1 MLTKSKIIDGG
12 PRYDEELL
20 RKDRAINYGPYR
32 QCSVSVMDT
41 IADPDIRFD
50 EKGICNYYYEY
61 LDALASIPV
70 PGERK
75 DALNA
80 LVEKIK
86 AKGKNKPYDCLIGLS
101 GGVDSTY
108 LAYLTK
114 ELGLRPLA
122 VHLDNGWDSEL
133 AVQNIENIVNKLGIE
148 LYTHV
153 IDWEE
158 FRDLQMSFIKASVVD
173 IELVTDHAIYAITNK
188 LAHKYNIGYILN
200 GANVN
205 TENTLPKSWIH
216 PKRDHINI
224 QSIHKAYGSI
234 PLKTFPLMDMRL
246 KRYTQNLSALETI
259 GLLHYVPYN
268 KSEVKQF
275 IQSELNWRDY
285 GGKHYESIWTRFYQ
299 GYILPQ
305 KFKIDKRKAHLSDLV
320 FGGQITKAEALEEL
334 KEPIYEEKQMLED
347 YEYVLKKLRLSHD
360 QFQHYMKLPPRS
372 HYDFDYEK
380 PIDERYPI
388 LRPVKK
394 IYRSLF
400 VGKNK

>member
-1 MLTKSKIIDGG
+1 MLTRNKVIESG
-12 PRYDEELL
+12 RYYDEEMLK
-20 RKDRAINYGPYR
+20 KDRTINHGPYR

-41 IADPDIRFD
+41 IADPNIRFD

-61 LDALASIPV
+61 LDAIASIPD

-75 DALNA
+75 EALEAVINR
-80 LVEKIK
+80 IK
-86 AKGKNKPYDCLIGLS
+86 DKSKNRQYDCLIGLS

-114 ELGLRPLA
+114 QLGLRPLA

-148 LYTHV
+148 LYTHD

-173 IELVTDHAIYAITNK
+173 IELVTDHAIYAITYK
-188 LAHKYNIGYILN
+188 LAHKYNIPFILN
-200 GANVN
+200 GTNVN

-224 QSIHKAYGSI
+224 QSIHEKYGSI
-234 PLKTFPLMDMRL
+234 PLKTFPLMDVKVKRYIQRL
-246 KRYTQNLSALETI
+246 KGLESI
-259 GLLHYVPYN
+259 SLLHYVPYN
-268 KSEVKQF
+268 KSDVKQF
-275 IQSELNWRDY
+275 IQAELNWRDY

-299 GYILPQ
+299 GYILPV
-305 KFKIDKRKAHLSDLV
+305 KFKIDKRKAHLSDLI
-320 FGGQITKAEALEEL
+320 FGGQISKAEAMEEL
-334 KEPIYEEKQMLED
+334 KNPIYPEKQLNED
-347 YEYVLKKLRLSHD
+347 YEYVLKKLRLTHE
-360 QFQHYMKLPPRS
+360 QFEQFMKLPIRS

-388 LRPVKK
+388 LKPVKK

-400 VGKNK
+400 ERKQ

>member
-1 MLTKSKIIDGG
+1 MLTKSKIIEGA

-20 RKDRAINYGPYR
+20 RKDRVINYGPYR

-50 EKGICNYYYEY
+50 DKGICNYYYEY
-61 LDALASIPV
+61 LDALAAIPD
-70 PGERK
+70 PGERQTAL
-75 DALNA
+75 DA
-80 LVEKIK
+80 VITKIK
-86 AKGKNKPYDCLIGLS
+86 AKGKNKPYDCLVGLS

-114 ELGLRPLA
+114 QLGLRPLA

-173 IELVTDHAIYAITNK
+173 IELVTDHAIYAITHK
-188 LAHKYNIGYILN
+188 LAQKYNISYILN

-216 PKRDHINI
+216 PKRDHVNI
-224 QSIHKAYGSI
+224 QSIHKAYGTI
-234 PLKTFPLMDMRL
+234 PLKTFPLMDAKL
-246 KRYTQNLSALETI
+246 KRYIYNLSGLESI
-259 GLLHYVPYN
+259 PLLHYVPYN
-268 KSEVKQF
+268 KSDVKQF
-275 IQSELNWRDY
+275 IQAELNWRDY

-299 GYILPQ
+299 GYILPV
-305 KFKIDKRKAHLSDLV
+305 KFKIDKRKAHLSDLI
-320 FGGQITKAEALEEL
+320 FGGQITKAEALAEL
-334 KEPIYEEKQMLED
+334 RGPIYEEKQMLED
-347 YEYVLKKLRLSHD
+347 YEYVLKKLRLSHE
-360 QFQHYMKLPPRS
+360 QFQNYMKLPPRS

-380 PIDERYPI
+380 PIEERYPV
-388 LRPVKK
+388 LKPALKV
-394 IYRSLF
+394 YRSLF
-400 VGKNK
+400 PIRK

>member
-1 MLTKSKIIDGG
+1 MLTRNKVIESG
-12 PRYDEELL
+12 RYYDEELL
-20 RKDRAINYGPYR
+20 KKDRTINHGPYR

-41 IADPDIRFD
+41 IADPGIRFD

-61 LDALASIPV
+61 LDAIASIPD

-75 DALNA
+75 EALEAVINR
-80 LVEKIK
+80 IK
-86 AKGKNKPYDCLIGLS
+86 DKSKNRQYDCLIGLS

-114 ELGLRPLA
+114 QLGLRPLA

-173 IELVTDHAIYAITNK
+173 IELVTDHAIYAITYK
-188 LAHKYNIGYILN
+188 LAHKYNIPFILN
-200 GANVN
+200 GTNVN

-224 QSIHKAYGSI
+224 QSIHEKYGSI
-234 PLKTFPLMDMRL
+234 PLKTFPLMDVKV
-246 KRYTQNLSALETI
+246 KRYIQKLKGLESI
-259 GLLHYVPYN
+259 SLLHYVPYN

-275 IQSELNWRDY
+275 IQAELNWRDY

-299 GYILPQ
+299 GYILPV
-305 KFKIDKRKAHLSDLV
+305 KFNIDKRKAH
-320 FGGQITKAEALEEL
+320 I
-334 KEPIYEEKQMLED
+334 
-347 YEYVLKKLRLSHD
+347 
-360 QFQHYMKLPPRS
+360 
-372 HYDFDYEK
+372 
-380 PIDERYPI
+380 
-388 LRPVKK
+388 
-394 IYRSLF
+394 
-400 VGKNK
+400 

>member
-1 MLTKSKIIDGG
+1 MLTRNKVIESG
-12 PRYDEELL
+12 RHYDEELL
-20 RKDRAINYGPYR
+20 KKDRTINHGPYR

-41 IADPDIRFD
+41 IADPGIRFD

-61 LDALASIPV
+61 LDAIASIPD

-75 DALNA
+75 EALEAVINR
-80 LVEKIK
+80 IK
-86 AKGKNKPYDCLIGLS
+86 DKSKNRQYDCLIGLS

-114 ELGLRPLA
+114 QLGLRPLA

-173 IELVTDHAIYAITNK
+173 IELVTDHAIYAITYK
-188 LAHKYNIGYILN
+188 LAHKYNIPFILN
-200 GANVN
+200 GTNVN

-224 QSIHKAYGSI
+224 QSIHEKYGSI
-234 PLKTFPLMDMRL
+234 PLKTFPLMDVKV
-246 KRYTQNLSALETI
+246 KRYIQKLKGLESI
-259 GLLHYVPYN
+259 SLLHYVPYN

-275 IQSELNWRDY
+275 IQAELNWRDY

-299 GYILPQ
+299 GYILPV
-305 KFKIDKRKAHLSDLV
+305 KFNIDKRKAHLSDLI
-320 FGGQITKAEALEEL
+320 FGGQISKAEAIGEL
-334 KEPIYEEKQMLED
+334 KNPIYPEKQLNED
-347 YEYVLKKLRLSHD
+347 YEYVLKKFRLTHD
-360 QFQHYMKLPPRS
+360 QFEQFMKLPPRS

-388 LRPVKK
+388 LKPVKK

-400 VGKNK
+400 EKE